1 MQKAFPEEEDALLT
15 VCRGVDMG
23 SRSNSLGGGVL
34 TTPTTV
40 NTSVNEVPMRERF
53 GEPGSSKQTHLP
65 SVSSIGQDGN
75 RNSKKFFSVFSP
87 GAGDKSSTKN
97 RISKDKV
104 GSPLDQVQPAP
115 VEPKAGELIPKVETL
130 VEAFIDKINTATETN
145 WGALAEQHKDLPPE
159 FESLRKD
166 LARIDKRAI
175 AELHRIRIRT
185 VYEKIEDAK
194 KPDSKAGAMARAL
207 TKGQQDKILKE
218 TTSFQKRLLSKG
230 NPENLN
236 GAARALYNLAVEQQ
250 RAANEQSAIHHTI
263 DSFKGRLSKEVE
275 PAREKNIQNTC
286 LKHLVADFE
295 NNGPGTPLYK
305 LVELISPAAI
315 KQFGEYEKND
325 EVEKFTKESIA
336 ACNSAAMIDSVTEAS
351 DPVTGDKVGHLTYT
365 VGGTVTHTS
374 YRGECVKLIADLRAD
389 LAIIDE
395 KLVNDIRGLQ
405 ATAYKDIWKSNQPAA
420 KTLTIAQLK
429 NIKEETSW
437 SPKELA
443 LWNAKTLKDDRK
455 KRREELKEETKK
467 ENADAAFQAA
477 IDGFKNQVKDLLKPG
492 RESEIKA
499 ACLEQLSKDPT
510 PSHVAKSPLYR
521 LVQQI
526 SPLAIKAFDDM
537 PKGTVLRTTKT
548 STWKTLQKNAAKF
561 VGELDG
567 EEKELEAV
575 RRFIAG
581 APLSEFT
588 FDTETDQ
595 ISWGQSEKKD
605 KTGE

>member
-1 MQKAFPEEEDALLT
+1 
-15 VCRGVDMG
+15 
-23 SRSNSLGGGVL
+23 LG
-34 TTPTTV
+34 
-40 NTSVNEVPMRERF
+40 
-53 GEPGSSKQTHLP
+53 K
-65 SVSSIGQDGN
+65 
-75 RNSKKFFSVFSP
+75 
-87 GAGDKSSTKN
+87 
-97 RISKDKV
+97 
-104 GSPLDQVQPAP
+104 
-115 VEPKAGELIPKVETL
+115 
-130 VEAFIDKINTATETN
+130 TATE
-145 WGALAEQHKDLPPE
+145 
-159 FESLRKD
+159 
-166 LARIDKRAI
+166 I
-175 AELHRIRIRT
+175 
-185 VYEKIEDAK
+185 
-194 KPDSKAGAMARAL
+194 
-207 TKGQQDKILKE
+207 
-218 TTSFQKRLLSKG
+218 
-230 NPENLN
+230 
-236 GAARALYNLAVEQQ
+236 Q
-250 RAANEQSAIHHTI
+250 RN
-263 DSFKGRLSKEVE
+263 F
-275 PAREKNIQNTC
+275 
-286 LKHLVADFE
+286 
-295 NNGPGTPLYK
+295 
-305 LVELISPAAI
+305 SPS
-315 KQFGEYEKND
+315 
-325 EVEKFTKESIA
+325 FTKESIA
-336 ACNSAAMIDSVTEAS
+336 ACKSAAMFDSVTEAS

-374 YRGECVKLIADLRAD
+374 YWGDCIKLIADLRAD

-405 ATAYKDIWKSNQPAA
+405 ATAYKDIWKSNQPDA

-443 LWNAKTLKDDRK
+443 LWNAKTLKNDRK

-510 PSHVAKSPLYR
+510 PSHVAKSTLYK
-521 LVQQI
+521 LVQQV
-526 SPLAIKAFDDM
+526 SPSAIKAFDDM
-537 PKGTVLRTTKT
+537 PKGTVLRTTET
-548 STWKTLQKNAAKF
+548 STWKALQKNAAKF

-588 FDTETDQ
+588 FNTETDR